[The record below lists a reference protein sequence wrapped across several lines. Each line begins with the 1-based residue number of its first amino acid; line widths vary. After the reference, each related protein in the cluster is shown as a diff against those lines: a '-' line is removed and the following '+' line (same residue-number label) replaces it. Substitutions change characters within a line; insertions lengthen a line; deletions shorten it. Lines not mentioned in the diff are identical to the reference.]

1 MSLSAPKAS
10 DLFGDA
16 TDAKDMAVRK
26 EAFDYELNK
35 SFSQSVTNASSIMQ
49 IKSGNSTFAQASG
62 DPVAALEALVTN
74 KSITGDALAGLNT
87 ALAAQR
93 GVSADIM
100 KEITLT
106 NPLDTSFAAFDLE
119 APAKMLTPRPTPLRN
134 KLPRK
139 KGIGTSHR
147 VKRILGYTG
156 TGTGGQG
163 NIWPGITQ
171 NTTNAGQPKRTSAEN
186 VLKSLW

>member
-1 MSLSAPKAS
+1 MNKA
-10 DLFGDA
+10 
-16 TDAKDMAVRK
+16 
-26 EAFDYELNK
+26 
-35 SFSQSVTNASSIMQ
+35 
-49 IKSGNSTFAQASG
+49 ASG
-62 DPVAALEALVTN
+62 SPVVFGKDDPVAKLEALASS
-74 KSITGDALAGLNT
+74 KSLAPEALASLQG

-93 GVSADIM
+93 GVAADIA

-106 NPLDTSFAAFDLE
+106 VPLSTSFAAFDLE
-119 APAKMLTPRPTPLRN
+119 APAKLLTPRPTPLRN

-163 NIWPGITQ
+163 QIWPGITQ
-171 NTTNAGQPKRTSAEN
+171 STTTAFGSINYQRPEDQRT
-186 VLKSLW
+186 